1 MKRVA
6 LAVALLIAL
15 AMPAW
20 ADFQAGVDAYS
31 RGDYA
36 TALQEF
42 KPLAEQGNADA
53 QSALGS
59 MYYHGQGVAQDYA
72 EAAKW
77 FRKAAKQHFVAAQ
90 ISLGLMYE
98 DGQGLP
104 QDYREAMKWYRRAAT
119 WVNTRAQLSLK
130 AIHFERT
137 RNLDDVMRSYWD
149 QIRDNYGIRSWR
161 SYLVEA
167 YKWFEIIAPVLP
179 SGRERDMID
188 KTRDDIAEEMTPA
201 QIAEAQRLARE
212 WMEKHGKK

>member
-137 RNLDDVMRSYWD
+137 RNLEKSPMWDFCRPTLTRFANSPRS
-149 QIRDNYGIRSWR
+149 GGASLLPAG
-161 SYLVEA
+161 STSP
-167 YKWFEIIAPVLP
+167 IALRCLGQG
-179 SGRERDMID
+179 S
-188 KTRDDIAEEMTPA
+188 T
-201 QIAEAQRLARE
+201 
-212 WMEKHGKK
+212 H

>member
-1 MKRVA
+1 M
-6 LAVALLIAL
+6 
-15 AMPAW
+15 
-20 ADFQAGVDAYS
+20 QAYEQ
-31 RGDYA
+31 RDYA

-42 KPLAEQGNADA
+42 KPLAEQGHADA

-77 FRKAAKQHFVAAQ
+77 FRKAAKQYFVAAQ

-104 QDYREAMKWYRRAAT
+104 QDYREAVKWYRRAAT

-130 AIHFERT
+130 AIHLERT
-137 RNLDDVMRSYWD
+137 SSPTDAQQSYFD
-149 QIRDNYGIRSWR
+149 QLRDNLGIRSWR

-212 WMEKHGKK
+212 WMEKRRGK